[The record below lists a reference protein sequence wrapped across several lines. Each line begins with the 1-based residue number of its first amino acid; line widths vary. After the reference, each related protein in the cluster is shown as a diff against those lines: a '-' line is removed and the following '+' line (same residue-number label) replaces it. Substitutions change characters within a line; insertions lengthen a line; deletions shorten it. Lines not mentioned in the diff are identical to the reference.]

1 MDCIVES
8 INGPSSGPLG
18 AYGRTQKIEEI
29 EPDAALLRLAQ
40 ALREEGYQFTTVSP
54 ATHAL
59 VNSRA
64 GNALATDLRGI
75 FGWSRP
81 FKASILSPPLFALM
95 RSSGAAVQHGGYWQS
110 LVRLS
115 TLHNRLFIHSAYP
128 TIDADAVFFG
138 PDTYRFAAALTSHL
152 KIRASPLRRAVDIGC
167 GAGPGA
173 ILLAIERPDAEVLA
187 VDIND
192 AALRFTV
199 INAALAGTPNVVPHR
214 SNLLSTVDGQFDL
227 IIANPPYLFDCT
239 QRTYRHG
246 GGGLGEGLS
255 VAITRVAIDRLA
267 PGGTLLLYTGTAIVD
282 GVDHI
287 QAAVTAQ
294 LRDADVEWEYR
305 EVDPDIFGDSLLEPA
320 YAKTDRIAAVLV
332 TVTRSS

>member
-1 MDCIVES
+1 MRE
-8 INGPSSGPLG
+8 
-18 AYGRTQKIEEI
+18 IEEI

-40 ALREEGYQFTTVSP
+40 ALREEGYRFITVSP

-59 VNSRA
+59 VNSRP

-81 FKASILSPPLFALM
+81 FKADILPPSLFALM
-95 RSSGAAVQHGGYWQS
+95 RAAGVAVQRDSDWHS

-115 TLHNRLFIHSAYP
+115 TLHGQLFIHSAYP

-152 KIRASPLRRAVDIGC
+152 ETRRLPVGRAVDIGC
-167 GAGPGA
+167 GTGAGA
-173 ILLAIERPDAEVLA
+173 IVLSLERPGTEVLA

-214 SNLLSTVDGQFDL
+214 SNLLSAVDGQFDL
-227 IIANPPYLFDCT
+227 IIANPPYLLDCT

-255 VAITRVAIDRLA
+255 LAITRIAMDRLA
-267 PGGTLLLYTGTAIVD
+267 PGGTLLLYTGTAIGD

-287 QAAVTAQ
+287 QAAIATQ
-294 LRDADVEWEYR
+294 LKDTDAEWEYR
-305 EVDPDIFGDSLLEPA
+305 EIDPDIFGDSLLEPA
-320 YAKTDRIAAVLV
+320 YAATDRIAAVLL

>member
-1 MDCIVES
+1 MQEM
-8 INGPSSGPLG
+8 
-18 AYGRTQKIEEI
+18 EEI
-29 EPDAALLRLAQ
+29 ERDEALLRLAQ

-59 VNSRA
+59 VNSRP

-81 FKASILSPPLFALM
+81 FNTNTLPPSLFALM
-95 RSSGAAVQHGGYWQS
+95 RAAGVAVQHGGRWHS

-115 TLHNRLFIHSAYP
+115 TLHGRLFIHSAYP
-128 TIDADAVFFG
+128 TVDADAVFFG
-138 PDTYRFAAALTSHL
+138 PDTYRFAAAVASHL
-152 KIRASPLRRAVDIGC
+152 ETRASPVRRAVDIGC

-173 ILLAIERPDAEVLA
+173 IVLALERPGAEVLA

-192 AALRFTV
+192 AALRLTA

-214 SNLLSTVDGQFDL
+214 SNLLSAVDGQFDL
-227 IIANPPYLFDCT
+227 IIANPPYLLDCT

-255 VAITRVAIDRLA
+255 LAITRVAMDRLA

-287 QAAVTAQ
+287 RAAITAR

-305 EVDPDIFGDSLLEPA
+305 EIDPDIFGDSLLEPA
-320 YAKTDRIAAVLV
+320 YAGTDRIAAVLV
-332 TVTRSS
+332 TVTRNS

>member
-1 MDCIVES
+1 M
-8 INGPSSGPLG
+8 
-18 AYGRTQKIEEI
+18 
-29 EPDAALLRLAQ
+29 
-40 ALREEGYQFTTVSP
+40 
-54 ATHAL
+54 
-59 VNSRA
+59 
-64 GNALATDLRGI
+64 
-75 FGWSRP
+75 
-81 FKASILSPPLFALM
+81 
-95 RSSGAAVQHGGYWQS
+95 
-110 LVRLS
+110 
-115 TLHNRLFIHSAYP
+115 
-128 TIDADAVFFG
+128 
-138 PDTYRFAAALTSHL
+138 
-152 KIRASPLRRAVDIGC
+152 
-167 GAGPGA
+167 
-173 ILLAIERPDAEVLA
+173 AIERPDAEVLA

>member
-1 MDCIVES
+1 MRE
-8 INGPSSGPLG
+8 
-18 AYGRTQKIEEI
+18 IEEI

-40 ALREEGYQFTTVSP
+40 TLREEGYRFITVSP

-59 VNSRA
+59 VNSRP
-64 GNALATDLRGI
+64 GNAMATDLSGI

-81 FKASILSPPLFALM
+81 FKAHILPPSLFMLM
-95 RSSGAAVQHGGYWQS
+95 RAAGVAVQRDGNWHS

-115 TLHNRLFIHSAYP
+115 TLHGRLFIHSAYP

-138 PDTYRFAAALTSHL
+138 PDTYRFAAALASHL
-152 KIRASPLRRAVDIGC
+152 ETRDSPVRRAVDIGC

-173 ILLAIERPDAEVLA
+173 IVLALERPNAEVLA
-187 VDIND
+187 VDINN

-199 INAALAGTPNVVPHR
+199 INAALAGARNVVPHR
-214 SNLLSTVDGQFDL
+214 SNLLSAVDGQFDL
-227 IIANPPYLFDCT
+227 IIANPPYLRDCME
-239 QRTYRHG
+239 RTYRHG

-255 VAITRVAIDRLA
+255 LAITRVAMDRLA

-287 QAAVTAQ
+287 QAAITAR
-294 LRDADVEWEYR
+294 LRDADVDWEYR
-305 EVDPDIFGDSLLEPA
+305 EIDPDIFGDSLLEPA
-320 YAKTDRIAAVLV
+320 YAETDRIAAVLL
-332 TVTRSS
+332 TVTRRS